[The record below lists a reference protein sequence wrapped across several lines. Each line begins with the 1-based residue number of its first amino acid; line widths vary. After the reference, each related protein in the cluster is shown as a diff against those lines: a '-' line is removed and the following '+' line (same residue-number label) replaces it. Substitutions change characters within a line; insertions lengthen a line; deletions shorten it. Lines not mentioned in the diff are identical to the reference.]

1 MDANPINLCSLPP
14 WAIASRHFNRNP
26 QPLEIQGVRQ
36 ANRLLFERLDA
47 CSDEVR
53 RGELFHD
60 YMDVT
65 FQLHQWERET
75 SLRGRKSLKNSYV
88 RFLRGWLFDANSV
101 EGAVLKGWVESRFG
115 LPPMFH
121 QGPIRDVHGEDY
133 ARYTADRMRGTA
145 RTNAINAQFDVLYE
159 FIQYEL
165 LRRYPE
171 KRFFTLYRGIH
182 DFSESRVLERLDKRL
197 CLVRLNNLTSFT
209 SEFERAWEFGTRVLQ
224 TEVPRQKIFFL
235 GGLLPSR
242 LLHGEEEV
250 MVIGGE
256 YEVEVMTGG

>member
-1 MDANPINLCSLPP
+1 MDATSINLCSLPP
-14 WAIASRHFNRNP
+14 WAIASRHFNRHP

-47 CSDEVR
+47 CADPLR
-53 RGELFHD
+53 RGTLFHD

-75 SLRGRKSLKNSYV
+75 SLRGRKSLRNSYV

-115 LPPMFH
+115 LPPTFH
-121 QGPIRDVHGEDY
+121 QAPIRDRHGEEY
-133 ARYTADRMRGTA
+133 ARYTADRMRGTS

-159 FIQYEL
+159 FAQYEL
-165 LRRYPE
+165 FRREPE
-171 KRFFTLYRGIH
+171 NLYVPLFRGIH
-182 DFSESRVLERLDKRL
+182 DFSENRILERLDNRR

-209 SEFERAWEFGTRVLQ
+209 AEFERAWEFGTKVLKV
-224 TEVPRQKIFFL
+224 EVPRPKIFFR
-235 GGLLPSR
+235 GSLLPSR

-250 MVIGGE
+250 LVIGGE
-256 YEVEVMTGG
+256 YEVEVLIGG